1 MTLFIAA
8 LCAAVI
14 RPLPNRVQIQM
25 NLDGRASREQLH
37 QSIFG
42 RMGDAFGRGGE
53 MFLEMQDVLQEAAKD
68 PSQPVTDEMRW
79 WYETTVTGDGFTRCP
94 G

>member
-1 MTLFIAA
+1 MTLTIA

-14 RPLPNRVQIQM
+14 RPLPHRVHIQM
-25 NLDGRASREQLH
+25 MSLDGRASREQLH

-53 MFLEMQDVLQEAAKD
+53 MFLEMQDVLQEAAND

-79 WYETTVTGDGFTRCP
+79 W
-94 G
+94 

>member
-25 NLDGRASREQLH
+25 NLDGRASREQ
-37 QSIFG
+37 G
-42 RMGDAFGRGGE
+42 M
-53 MFLEMQDVLQEAAKD
+53 
-68 PSQPVTDEMRW
+68 
-79 WYETTVTGDGFTRCP
+79 TRTP
-94 G
+94 TRITL